1 MPIMNIFILDKN
13 LKKAAQYH
21 CDQHVVKMVLEYA
34 QILCTVCNLNGTSA
48 PYASTHV
55 KHPCVLWAGASLS
68 NWRWLK
74 SLALE
79 LNEEYK
85 FRFDKGED
93 HKSAQVIR
101 ELPEPDIQDLGL
113 MEFVQVMPDQ
123 YKNKRS
129 AVKGYRTF
137 YLNEKMKF
145 ATWKRR
151 KTPLWIR
158 NPQ

>member
-1 MPIMNIFILDKN
+1 MNIFVLDED

-21 CDQHVVKMVLEYA
+21 CDRHVVKMILEYA
-34 QILCTVCNLNGTSA
+34 QILCTVCNLNGAPA
-48 PYASTHV
+48 PYRATHV
-55 KHPCVLWAGASLS
+55 KHPCVLWAGSSLS

-74 SLALE
+74 RLALE

-85 FRFDKGED
+85 FRFQRQAD

-101 ELPEPDIQDLGL
+101 GLPEPGIEDGGL
-113 MEFVQVMPDQ
+113 TEFVQTMPDQ

-129 AVKGYRTF
+129 AVKAYRSY
-137 YLNEKMKF
+137 YLNEKIKF

-151 KTPLWIR
+151 TVPEWFR
-158 NPQ
+158 NSR